1 MGKDYYQILG
11 VGKSA
16 SADELK
22 KAYRKLSKQY
32 HPDMQSGKTDAEKK
46 IAEEKF
52 KEVNE
57 AYACLSDPDKRSQ
70 YDRFGSDGMNSGG
83 FSGFGAGGFD
93 PFEFFRSMHSD
104 GESDFCFSGGFNP
117 FGGFGNTG
125 RSAQKRSPT
134 SPEDG
139 SDIQTS
145 MSISFKESM
154 TGCTKEY
161 TCQLDEVCPECHGKK
176 SKSGGVCE
184 CIKCHGSGSVMQ
196 IHQQGPFMSQTI
208 SPCTECSGTGF
219 VIKDKCP
226 TCHGTGKRSAFKRF
240 NVKIPA
246 GIGNGFSVRLAGKG
260 LVGLNGGKDGDIY
273 VKINVGSSD
282 LFTRV
287 GNDIHLTAYVSPV
300 IATLGG
306 KISVPSIHGYCD
318 IKIEPGMPSGRKYRI
333 TGGGVDF
340 RQKKGDMIVTVEIE
354 PYSNVTQEQR
364 ELLNKLMS
372 TEVDNNHPKCN
383 KLKELAKAYYN

>member
-1 MGKDYYQILG
+1 M
-11 VGKSA
+11 
-16 SADELK
+16 
-22 KAYRKLSKQY
+22 
-32 HPDMQSGKTDAEKK
+32 
-46 IAEEKF
+46 
-52 KEVNE
+52 
-57 AYACLSDPDKRSQ
+57 
-70 YDRFGSDGMNSGG
+70 
-83 FSGFGAGGFD
+83 
-93 PFEFFRSMHSD
+93 
-104 GESDFCFSGGFNP
+104 
-117 FGGFGNTG
+117 
-125 RSAQKRSPT
+125 
-134 SPEDG
+134 
-139 SDIQTS
+139 
-145 MSISFKESM
+145 
-154 TGCTKEY
+154 
-161 TCQLDEVCPECHGKK
+161 
-176 SKSGGVCE
+176 
-184 CIKCHGSGSVMQ
+184 
-196 IHQQGPFMSQTI
+196 
-208 SPCTECSGTGF
+208 
-219 VIKDKCP
+219 
-226 TCHGTGKRSAFKRF
+226 
-240 NVKIPA
+240 
-246 GIGNGFSVRLAGKG
+246 RLAGKV

-273 VKINVGSSD
+273 VRINVESSD